1 MLITI
6 LSAFFVLAAILLIL
20 LVFIQ
25 KSKSSLGLGAMG
37 GGTQLLF
44 GGSGGQDIFQKST
57 WALGALLL
65 GGSLVLSW
73 AKTQEAARNGSRSI
87 NRPLRSIPPAQ
98 ADFDN

>member
-6 LSAFFVLAAILLIL
+6 LSAFFVLSALLLIL

-44 GGSGGQDIFQKST
+44 GGSGGQDIFQKTT

-65 GGSLVLSW
+65 GGSLALSW
-73 AKTQEAARNGSRSI
+73 AKTQQAAHDGTRVT
-87 NRPLRSIPPAQ
+87 RPLHSIPPAQ